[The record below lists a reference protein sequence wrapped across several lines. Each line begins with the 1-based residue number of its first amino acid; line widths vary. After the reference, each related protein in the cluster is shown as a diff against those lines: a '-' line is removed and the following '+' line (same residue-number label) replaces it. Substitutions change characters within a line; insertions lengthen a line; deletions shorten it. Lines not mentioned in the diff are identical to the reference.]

1 MSPATLMS
9 ALQEKTEVNVVPPTA
24 ALGAACAAASA
35 LAEEAGAVQQ
45 ECGLDVLPDEY
56 ARATLRFGL
65 VEASADQSSLP

>member
-1 MSPATLMS
+1 M
-9 ALQEKTEVNVVPPTA
+9 PPTA

-45 ECGLDVLPDEY
+45 ECGLDILPDEY

-65 VEASADQSSLP
+65 VEASADQSTLP